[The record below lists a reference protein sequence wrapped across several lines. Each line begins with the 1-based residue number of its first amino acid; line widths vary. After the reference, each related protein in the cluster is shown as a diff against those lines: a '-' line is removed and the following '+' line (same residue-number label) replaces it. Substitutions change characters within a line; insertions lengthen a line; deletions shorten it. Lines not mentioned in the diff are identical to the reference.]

1 MKLIAKRPVLY
12 LGRMYQTGAALPAD
26 NPAMVAAWLRADS
39 AKDVSNLDTVAPAE
53 HVSNLDT
60 SDDWEPTAE
69 ELAASSDYPEVE
81 DADIVSNLD
90 TAPAESREALM
101 DHTKEELEA
110 MVRERGLT
118 APRAAT
124 KSLLVELLLQ
134 TPAAEGEN

>member
-26 NPAMVAAWLRADS
+26 NPVMVAAWLRADS
-39 AKDVSNLDTVAPAE
+39 AKEVSNLDTVAPAE
-53 HVSNLDT
+53 PVSNLDT

-90 TAPAESREALM
+90 TAPTESREALM
-101 DHTKEELEA
+101 DYTKEELET

-134 TPAAEGEN
+134 TPAAEGED

>member
-26 NPAMVAAWLRADS
+26 NSAMVDAWLRAGS
-39 AKDVSNLDTVAPAE
+39 AEPMASPAPAAPKTPAPTLDPMPPAEDVSNLDT
-53 HVSNLDT
+53 
-60 SDDWEPTAE
+60 
-69 ELAASSDYPEVE
+69 SSDSPEVE
-81 DADIVSNLD
+81 DADRVSNLD
-90 TAPAESREALM
+90 TAAAETRDDLM
-101 DHTKEELEA
+101 EHTKEELEA

-134 TPAAEGEN
+134 TPAAEGED